1 MKQFLILVTTIYLL
15 GIIFFVSMFFYQLK
29 PIFVSEELK
38 SQKVE
43 FIVEKGDGFKEIAEN
58 LEAQKLIKSSKAFKV
73 YLLINGWANKLKP
86 GIYQI
91 PYELPAQKV
100 AEMLLAGT
108 PNEKTITIPEGYTL
122 SMINNKLKNE
132 GILADDESLLKL
144 KIANFQKDYEFLKD
158 APVNAS
164 LEGFLFPDTYRFK
177 INSPASL
184 IVKRML
190 DNFQNNL
197 NGNLK
202 NQIEQSKFN
211 LYEIITLASLI
222 EGEVPHFEDRPIVA
236 GILIKR
242 LENQMSLQVDATIV
256 YIKCEI
262 FKIEN
267 CRKIS
272 SADLKIDSN
281 YNTYK
286 YLGLPKGPINNPGLN
301 AIKAAANPLESVYWY
316 YLSDPKTGYTIF
328 SKTLKEHNEAKAKYL
343 K

>member
-1 MKQFLILVTTIYLL
+1 MKQFLILVTSLYLL
-15 GIIFFVSMFFYQLK
+15 GIIFFVAVFFYQLK
-29 PIFVSEELK
+29 PLPVPPELK
-38 SQKVE
+38 NQKVE
-43 FIVEKGDGFKEIAEN
+43 FIVEKGEGFKQIAEN
-58 LEAQKLIKSSKAFKV
+58 LEAQKLIKSSKSFKV

-122 SMINNKLKNE
+122 SMIDHKLKSE
-132 GILADDESLLKL
+132 GILSDDESLLKL
-144 KIANFQKDYEFLKD
+144 KIADFQKDYEFLKD
-158 APVNAS
+158 APANAS

-177 INSPASL
+177 INSPALL
-184 IVKRML
+184 IAKRML
-190 DNFQNNL
+190 NNFQNNL
-197 NGNLK
+197 DGNLK

-222 EGEVPHFEDRPIVA
+222 EGEIPHFEDRPIVA

-242 LENQMSLQVDATIV
+242 LENQMPLQVDASII
-256 YIKCEI
+256 YLKCEI
-262 FKIEN
+262 LKMN
-267 CRKIS
+267 DCRKIS
-272 SADLKIDSN
+272 PADLKIDSP

-301 AIKAAANPLESVYWY
+301 AIKAAVNPLESNYWF